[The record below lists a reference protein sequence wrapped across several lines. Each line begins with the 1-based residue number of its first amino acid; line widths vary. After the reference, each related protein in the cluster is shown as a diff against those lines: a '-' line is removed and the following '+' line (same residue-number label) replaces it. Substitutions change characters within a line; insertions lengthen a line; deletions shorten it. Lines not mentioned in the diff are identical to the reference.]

1 MINTLR
7 IFVLMLSALLSL
19 PSCAG
24 EPKRI
29 EEIQT
34 RFSTWQPII
43 KNEQKSLTVIYRYA
57 WGNNFEKEEWSRKL
71 VKSNEKR
78 LAEKVT
84 LIKNKIG
91 SWVQKED
98 FSFSGDW
105 VIASEHYYDEEG
117 KLFFVFWKMNTFQAE
132 KPVTVEKRLYFDK
145 DGKVIRNLVAV
156 YKMNTKQETKSGFMD
171 REVAYE
177 IYFGKQDFL
186 KHLQDEAA
194 KDNRGKTIGDRLS

>member
-1 MINTLR
+1 MINTLK
-7 IFVLMLSALLSL
+7 IIVLVLSALLSL

-24 EPKRI
+24 ESKRI

-43 KNEQKSLTVIYRYA
+43 KSEQKNAAVAYRYA
-57 WGNNFEKEEWSRKL
+57 WGNNFEKEEWSLKL
-71 VKSNEKR
+71 IKSDEKR

-132 KPVTVEKRLYFDK
+132 EPVTVEKRLYFDK
-145 DGKVIRNLVAV
+145 GGKVVRNLVAV
-156 YKMNTKQETKSGFMD
+156 YKINTKQETKASFMD
-171 REVAYE
+171 REVDYE
-177 IYFGKQDFL
+177 TYFSKQDFL
-186 KHLQDEAA
+186 KH
-194 KDNRGKTIGDRLS
+194 

>member
-1 MINTLR
+1 MINAVK
-7 IFVLMLSALLSL
+7 IIVLMLSALLSL

-34 RFSTWQPII
+34 RFSIWQPLI
-43 KNEQKSLTVIYRYA
+43 KSEQKNAAVVYRYA
-57 WGNNFEKEEWSRKL
+57 WGNNFEKEEWSTTL
-71 VKSNEKR
+71 IKSDEKR

-84 LIKNKIG
+84 LIKHKTG

-132 KPVTVEKRLYFDK
+132 EPVTVEKRLYFDK
-145 DGKVIRNLVAV
+145 QGKVVRNLVAV
-156 YKMNTKQETKSGFMD
+156 YKLNTQQETKASFMD
-171 REVAYE
+171 RDVAYE
-177 IYFGKQDFL
+177 TSFSKQDFL
-186 KHLQDEAA
+186 KHLQ
-194 KDNRGKTIGDRLS
+194 